1 MSAGI
6 AYSPESMTYTLFDGT
21 NSLKLPNWAHRV
33 IHEEFEREVRPLNSK
48 IEMLSDALA
57 LARAENAKLRELV
70 ETLLPDAM
78 ENVCSKSYWCD
89 EKDWQACGDK
99 SCGSHLYVELAREL
113 GIEVDGWE

>member
-1 MSAGI
+1 MSWSIEERIGELRPWPDAVRVVRGKTDETRR
-6 AYSPESMTYTLFDGT
+6 YVPEDLTS
-21 NSLKLPNWAHRV
+21 R
-33 IHEEFEREVRPLNSK
+33 
-48 IEMLSDALA
+48 
-57 LARAENAKLRELV
+57 ENAELRELV

-113 GIEVDGWE
+113 GIEVEG